1 MSASLL
7 EHLRASHE
15 EVERVEKAA
24 AQLLLLQDQR
34 CGTAPS
40 SSSSSSSVLKGEK
53 RKREKLRLDWA
64 VADMLSR
71 MQESAQKC
79 LEIYG
84 DGDNLRKD
92 EIGFLGGQREGGGGN
107 DVWVNFYER
116 IRQIREFHRKRAMT
130 AAAQG
135 TDLSVAPEMKD
146 PQALVEEANQTP
158 YLDGVF
164 DEAEQWGEMLN
175 LHNSFTTFI
184 NWKPLRTYKVNEA
197 RKAETARLMK
207 RGLTEEVA
215 ERLKD
220 SRFEEDLVD
229 YISYLKTFHVFT
241 SIPRALKYRSSDYLA
256 YLNGIVAYLQDFFR
270 RRNPL
275 ADHDQVRQ
283 KFSEQFEEQWGR
295 KEVPGWQTP
304 TMELPLYCRPTDKV
318 FLSEGPRESHMQGKK
333 YKKALIEF
341 TKLSHE
347 EQEKQAEA
355 SQAHDKELAE
365 AEFLVNAY
373 KEILE
378 DVVERTVAFHHKKQ
392 SRTAEELEEE
402 NRISDDEDD
411 QQAAKAVGDAER
423 DSEDE
428 EDDQPIYNPLNLP
441 LGFDGRP
448 IPFWLYKLHG
458 LGQEFKCEICGNF
471 SYWGRRAF
479 ERHFM
484 EWRHAFGM
492 RCLRI
497 PNTTHF
503 KEITKIEDAIK
514 LYEKLKKDAEGK
526 TFKDEQEL
534 ECEDSQGNV
543 MNLRAFEDLRRQGLL

>member
-7 EHLRASHE
+7 EQLRAAHE
-15 EVERVEKAA
+15 EVERLERATS
-24 AQLLLLQDQR
+24 QIFLLQDQK
-34 CGTAPS
+34 CGTAGAAS
-40 SSSSSSSVLKGEK
+40 SAAGLLKGEK
-53 RKREKLRLDWA
+53 RKRERLRLDWA
-64 VADMLSR
+64 ASDLLER
-71 MQESAQKC
+71 MRESAQKC
-79 LEIYG
+79 LRIYE
-84 DGDNLRKD
+84 DGDSLRKD
-92 EIGFLGGQREGGGGN
+92 EISFLAGQREGSVGN
-107 DVWVNFYER
+107 DVWINFYEK
-116 IRQIREFHRKRAMT
+116 IRQIREFHRKRAMV

-135 TDLSVAPEMKD
+135 TDVNALFEVKD
-146 PQALVEEANQTP
+146 LQAIVEEANQTP

-164 DEAEQWGEMLN
+164 DEAEQYGEMLN
-175 LHNSFTTFI
+175 LHEFFSTFI
-184 NWKPLRTYKVNEA
+184 NWKPMRSYKVNEA
-197 RKAETARLMK
+197 KKAETARLLK
-207 RGLTEEVA
+207 RGLTEEEVA

-220 SRFEEDLVD
+220 SRFEEDLID
-229 YISYLKTFHVFT
+229 YISYLKSFHLFST
-241 SIPRALKYRSSDYLA
+241 IPRALKYRSPEYLA
-256 YLNGIVAYLQDFFR
+256 YLKAVAAYLRDFFQ

-275 ADHDQVRQ
+275 ADHEQVQ
-283 KFSEQFEEQWGR
+283 KKFAEQFQEQWAA
-295 KEVPGWQTP
+295 KEVPGWQTA
-304 TMELPLYCRPTDKV
+304 TTSLPLYCRPTDRV
-318 FLSEGPRESHMQGKK
+318 FLTEGTKQSHMQGKK
-333 YKKALIEF
+333 YKKALVEF
-341 TKLSHE
+341 SKLSRE
-347 EQEKQAEA
+347 EQEKHEED
-355 SQAHDKELAE
+355 SQAHDKEIAE
-365 AEFLVNAY
+365 SEFLVNAY

-378 DVVERTVAFHHKKQ
+378 DVVERTVAYHHKKQ

-402 NRISDDEDD
+402 NQKTDAEED
-411 QQAAKAVGDAER
+411 AAKAVGDAER

-428 EDDQPIYNPLNLP
+428 EDDQPVYNPLNLP

-514 LYEKLKKDAEGK
+514 LYEKLKKDAEGQ

-543 MNLRAFEDLRRQGLL
+543 MSLRAYEDLRRQGLL

>member
-1 MSASLL
+1 
-7 EHLRASHE
+7 ASHG
-15 EVERVEKAA
+15 VRTPRTSFDFLVVWSVCAIC
-24 AQLLLLQDQR
+24 LL
-34 CGTAPS
+34 
-40 SSSSSSSVLKGEK
+40 
-53 RKREKLRLDWA
+53 
-64 VADMLSR
+64 
-71 MQESAQKC
+71 
-79 LEIYG
+79 
-84 DGDNLRKD
+84 
-92 EIGFLGGQREGGGGN
+92 
-107 DVWVNFYER
+107 
-116 IRQIREFHRKRAMT
+116 
-130 AAAQG
+130 
-135 TDLSVAPEMKD
+135 
-146 PQALVEEANQTP
+146 QTP

-441 LGFDGRP
+441 LDE
-448 IPFWLYKLHG
+448 L
-458 LGQEFKCEICGNF
+458 
-471 SYWGRRAF
+471 SS
-479 ERHFM
+479 
-484 EWRHAFGM
+484 
-492 RCLRI
+492 
-497 PNTTHF
+497 
-503 KEITKIEDAIK
+503 EITKIEDAIK

>member
-7 EHLRASHE
+7 EHLRAAHE
-15 EVERVEKAA
+15 EVERVERAA
-24 AQLLLLQDQR
+24 SQLLLLQDQK
-34 CGTAPS
+34 CGTGPS
-40 SSSSSSSVLKGEK
+40 SSVGVLKGEK

-64 VADMLSR
+64 AADLLSR

-79 LEIYG
+79 LQIYE

-92 EIGFLGGQREGGGGN
+92 EIAFLGGQREGGAGN
-107 DVWVNFYER
+107 DVWINFYER

-135 TDLSVAPEMKD
+135 TDLNAAPEIKD

-175 LHNSFTTFI
+175 LHDSFTTFI
-184 NWKPLRTYKVNEA
+184 NWKPMRTYKVNEA
-197 RKAETARLMK
+197 KKAEAARLLK
-207 RGLTEEVA
+207 RGLAEEAV
-215 ERLKD
+215 ERMKD
-220 SRFEEDLVD
+220 SRFEEDLID
-229 YISYLKTFHVFT
+229 YISYLKSFHLFS
-241 SIPRALKYRSSDYLA
+241 SIPRALKYRSSEYLA
-256 YLNGIVAYLQDFFR
+256 YLRGIVAYLQDFFR

-275 ADHDQVRQ
+275 ADHDQVRK
-283 KFSEQFEEQWGR
+283 KFSEQFEEQWER
-295 KEVPGWQTP
+295 KEVPGWQTL
-304 TMELPLYCRPTDKV
+304 TAALPLYCRPTDKI
-318 FLSEGPRESHMQGKK
+318 FLSEGPRESHMQ
-333 YKKALIEF
+333 
-341 TKLSHE
+341 
-347 EQEKQAEA
+347 
-355 SQAHDKELAE
+355 
-365 AEFLVNAY
+365 
-373 KEILE
+373 
-378 DVVERTVAFHHKKQ
+378 RTVAYHHKKQ

-402 NRISDDEDD
+402 NRSSDDEDD
-411 QQAAKAVGDAER
+411 QEAAKAVGDAER

-428 EDDQPIYNPLNLP
+428 DDDQPIYNPLNLP